1 MNDYTFDG
9 IYLSKYSV
17 ICGID
22 EAGRGCLCGPVCAAA
37 VILPD
42 GFIPEG
48 VDDSKKLTPK
58 KREEVYKII
67 TENAVSYCSAFAS
80 PEEIDE
86 YNILGA
92 TMLAMKRAVDGLTVK
107 PNYAIVDGNRTPKLD
122 IPCECV
128 VKGDAKSIHIA
139 SASIIAKVTRDC
151 YMTELSEKYPQ
162 YGLDIHK
169 GYPTPEHYKRI
180 RENGICEIYRKTFLK
195 KMH

>member
-1 MNDYTFDG
+1 MNDFTFDSG
-9 IYLSKYSV
+9 YLAKYSA

-58 KREEVYKII
+58 KREKVFDII
-67 TENAVSYCSAFAS
+67 TANAVSYCAAFAS
-80 PEEIDE
+80 PEEIDA

-92 TMLAMKRAVDGLTVK
+92 TMIAMKRAVDGLSVR
-107 PNYAIVDGNRTPKLD
+107 PAFALVDGNRLPELS
-122 IPCECV
+122 IPAECV
-128 VKGDAKSIHIA
+128 VGGDAKSIHIA
-139 SASIIAKVTRDC
+139 SASILAKVTRDR
-151 YMTELSEKYPQ
+151 YMTELAEKYPQ
-162 YGLDIHK
+162 YALDVHK

-180 RENGICEIYRKTFLK
+180 RENGICEIYRKSFLK
-195 KMH
+195 KLH